1 MAGTVLF
8 SSQAA
13 PEDLALARKVFLL
26 SLLLTCI
33 YLLVGFK
40 WFFIACFGATLDAWQ
55 IALAWPVYRYCLV
68 FCLLFLVPWYLS
80 TRRWGLKVS
89 ELGWRWGNVKLGII
103 LLVIGLGVAIASG
116 FVAAGDPTM
125 VAFYP
130 MERVFV
136 DPNAPGYAG
145 FNIGGVIVIEAM
157 YVVLYYIP
165 YELFFRG
172 ISMIPLVEKGKVRT
186 SWAVLYTTAIT
197 TAVHWDVPTT
207 ELVSALVVG
216 IIFGIVVLK
225 TSSIRY
231 VLIAHVATGIM
242 TNIMC
247 MLVLQGFY

>member
-13 PEDLALARKVFLL
+13 PEDLALARKVFL
-26 SLLLTCI
+26 SSVLLTCV

-40 WFFIACFGATLDAWQ
+40 WFFTACFGTALTSWQ
-55 IALAWPVYRYCLV
+55 LAFAWPVYRYSLV

-80 TRRWGLKVS
+80 TKRWGLKFVD
-89 ELGWRWGNVKLGII
+89 LGWRWGKVKLGVI
-103 LLVIGLGVAIASG
+103 LLLIGLGVAVASG
-116 FVAAGDPTM
+116 FVAAGDATM

-136 DPNAPGYAG
+136 DPAYGAVTL
-145 FNIGGVIVIEAM
+145 NIGGFIVMEAM
-157 YVVLYYIP
+157 YVFLYYIP
-165 YELFFRG
+165 YEFFFRG
-172 ISMIPLVEKGKVRT
+172 FSMIPLVEKGKLRT
-186 SWAVLYTTAIT
+186 TWAVLYTTAIT

-216 IIFGIVVLK
+216 FIFGLVVLK

-231 VLIAHVATGIM
+231 VLIAHVATGLM

-247 MLVLQGFY
+247 MLVLQGLY